1 MSLHGTGKPG
11 GGEMKKKIGI
21 VSAFIVALLVLIY
34 FAFPGAIYRMA
45 ILAGQKAA
53 GLTEKS
59 VQVDDHRIVYLEGG
73 KGATVLLIHGYS
85 ADRNNWLR
93 FARYLTPKYRVVIP
107 DLAGF
112 GESSRLQGSSYD
124 IESQVKRLDRFTGA
138 LNLASFHLA
147 GNSMGGQIAGVY
159 AAVHSQKV
167 LSLGLFAPGGIKS
180 PEKSELWKM
189 LEKGTNPLLINSADD
204 FDRMLKMVFVKVPP
218 MPYPVKKAATE
229 QAIRHRAFNEKIAGD
244 LKNRPLPLE
253 PFLPRIKA
261 PALILWGDR
270 DNLLH
275 VSSVPVLEKA
285 IRKHRTVIMKDCGH
299 IPMLERP
306 VETADHYLA
315 FLKGLPN

>member
-1 MSLHGTGKPG
+1 
-11 GGEMKKKIGI
+11 MKKKIGI
-21 VSAFIVALLVLIY
+21 AAVLVIAVLALLY
-34 FAFPGAIYRMA
+34 FALPGPVARMA

-73 KGATVLLIHGYS
+73 RGTTVLLIHGYS

-93 FARYLTPKYRVVIP
+93 FARYLIPNHRVIIP

-124 IESQVKRLDRFTGA
+124 IGSQVKRLDRFAET
-138 LNLASFHLA
+138 LKLTPFHLA

-159 AAVHSQKV
+159 AAVHPEKV
-167 LSLGLFAPGGIKS
+167 LSLGLFAPAGVAS

-189 LEKGTNPLLINSADD
+189 LEKGTNPLLISSAED
-204 FDRMLKMVFVKVPP
+204 FDRMLRMVFVKVPF
-218 MPYPVKKAATE
+218 MPYPLRKAMTE
-229 QAIRHRAFNEKIAGD
+229 QAIRNRPFNEKVAGD
-244 LKNRPLPLE
+244 LRNRPLSLE

-261 PALILWGDR
+261 PTLILWGDR

-275 VSSVPVLEKA
+275 VSGVSVLEKA
-285 IRKHRTVIMKDCGH
+285 IRNRRTVIMKDCGH

-306 VETADHYLA
+306 RETADRYLA
-315 FLKGLPN
+315 FLKETPEGPVAAKKP